1 MQIEIIVATRAPA
14 EVYWL
19 ECKAGESLSAIIAR
33 LQTAPH
39 SVQLDP
45 DKSILTIHGQQ
56 VAPDARVVEGD
67 RIEILSPLVMDPK
80 EARRQ
85 RAHSDRN
92 QRLKNP
98 HSTTSSSSS

>member
-1 MQIEIIVATRAPA
+1 MQIEVIVATREPA

-19 ECKAGESLSAIIAR
+19 ECDSAEIVATALARLSTRLHEEEIDADRTIIA
-33 LQTAPH
+33 
-39 SVQLDP
+39 
-45 DKSILTIHGQQ
+45 IHGQQ
-56 VAPDARVVEGD
+56 VTKDAKLAEGD
-67 RIEILSPLVMDPK
+67 RIEILSPLVVDPK

-98 HSTTSSSSS
+98 HSTISSSSS